1 VLTEKTLEAPVSGQD
16 PDGLPP
22 WAQLIRDKRKAMMPP
37 VSMRKAA
44 RLAGMSDSTWLA
56 AENGT
61 RATRGTLA
69 SQAILVDVTPK
80 ELEDAG
86 RPDAAAALR
95 TLLRQQLDKA
105 GGVPGVLREAAE
117 ADARAGL
124 DGLIIQ
130 IVQVFADI
138 DRDGRLTA
146 REKQE
151 LKREAMDGMVRYVG
165 EQRAH
170 VHTVLRVAQNGV

>member
-1 VLTEKTLEAPVSGQD
+1 MRGQD
-16 PDGLPP
+16 PGDLPP
-22 WAQLIRDKRKAMMPP
+22 WARLIRDRRQAMMPSM
-37 VSMRKAA
+37 SMRKAA

-69 SQAILVDVTPK
+69 SQALLVDVTPQ
-80 ELEDAG
+80 ELEDTG

-95 TLLRQQLDKA
+95 TLLRQRMDAA
-105 GGVPGVLREAAE
+105 GGVPGALREAAA

-130 IVQVFADI
+130 IVQGFADI
-138 DRDGRLTA
+138 DRDKRLTRRQKDA
-146 REKQE
+146 LREE
-151 LKREAMDGMVRYVG
+151 LMEGLMRYVG
-165 EQRAH
+165 EKRAY
-170 VHTVLRVAQNGV
+170 VRTVLKVAQNDV

>member
-1 VLTEKTLEAPVSGQD
+1 
-16 PDGLPP
+16 
-22 WAQLIRDKRKAMMPP
+22 MMPSM
-37 VSMRKAA
+37 SMRKAA

-69 SQAILVDVTPK
+69 SQALLVDVTPQ
-80 ELEDAG
+80 ELEDTG

-95 TLLRQQLDKA
+95 TLLRQRMDAA
-105 GGVPGVLREAAE
+105 GGVPGALREAAA

-130 IVQVFADI
+130 IVQGFADI
-138 DRDGRLTA
+138 DRDKRLTRRQKDA
-146 REKQE
+146 LREE
-151 LKREAMDGMVRYVG
+151 LMEGLMRYVG
-165 EQRAH
+165 EKRAY
-170 VHTVLRVAQNGV
+170 VRTVLKVAQNDV